1 VEDLQLLMIAVF
13 VPEETPTTPQI
24 STRIVQASVSET
36 PQSIVQVYAMA
47 TLPRMSAEVA
57 YWTPH

>member
-47 TLPRMSAEVA
+47 TLPRMSAER
-57 YWTPH
+57 